1 MMILYLRIR
10 ASRTIFPCMRRA
22 IKMRK
27 LITDKV
33 SHRRRESSP
42 LSKSCRI
49 LGIWVIWSRILMIRI
64 TVRMKESKTTR
75 SEGNLLP
82 YNSYHPCHVGEI
94 LVNRYV
100 LIQKLGWGHFST
112 VWLAKDF
119 KYGNYAAVKIMK
131 SSPHYLEASY
141 DEVIVLV
148 SKTGLNPTK
157 SRQQRLSS
165 WLDQIAQGLRT
176 QQGEVRSRWLP
187 CAQPPQLL
195 PL

>member
-1 MMILYLRIR
+1 M
-10 ASRTIFPCMRRA
+10 T
-22 IKMRK
+22 
-27 LITDKV
+27 
-33 SHRRRESSP
+33 
-42 LSKSCRI
+42 
-49 LGIWVIWSRILMIRI
+49 RI
-64 TVRMKESKTTR
+64 TVRMKESKITR
-75 SEGNLLP
+75 SEGKLLH
-82 YNSYHPCHVGEI
+82 YLSYHPCHVGEV

-165 WLDQIAQGLRT
+165 
-176 QQGEVRSRWLP
+176 
-187 CAQPPQLL
+187 
-195 PL
+195 